1 MRKFRPLSRPRLLTI
16 YKEKTIPKNAV
27 GKYMEHDFF
36 GRSSG
41 KFPGRSNRTFQK
53 VVLERPKKAVP
64 NVFHFFKT
72 IFNLFLIPVSRVGQ
86 QGGGDG
92 IPVYPKKIRQ
102 NTPNSGSEINFLIWA
117 PTGEQV

>member
-16 YKEKTIPKNAV
+16 YKKKTIPKNAV

-86 QGGGDG
+86 GGVMVYQYTRKKFAKIPQIQG
-92 IPVYPKKIRQ
+92 PKL
-102 NTPNSGSEINFLIWA
+102 TF
-117 PTGEQV
+117 

>member
-1 MRKFRPLSRPRLLTI
+1 
-16 YKEKTIPKNAV
+16 
-27 GKYMEHDFF
+27 MEHDFF

-72 IFNLFLIPVSRVGQ
+72 IFNLFLILVSRVGQ
-86 QGGGDG
+86 GGGGGGGSG
-92 IPVYPKKIRQ
+92 IPVYRKKNCQ
-102 NTPNSGSEINFLIWA
+102 NAPNSGSEINFLIWA
-117 PTGEQV
+117 PTGKQV

>member
-1 MRKFRPLSRPRLLTI
+1 MLTI
-16 YKEKTIPKNAV
+16 YKKKTIPKNAV

-86 QGGGDG
+86 RGGSG
-92 IPVYPKKIRQ
+92 IPVYPKKNSPKYPKFRV
-102 NTPNSGSEINFLIWA
+102 PN
-117 PTGEQV
+117 

>member
-1 MRKFRPLSRPRLLTI
+1 
-16 YKEKTIPKNAV
+16 
-27 GKYMEHDFF
+27 MEHDFF

-41 KFPGRSNRTFQK
+41 KFPGRSYRTFQK

-72 IFNLFLIPVSRVGQ
+72 IFNLFLIPVSRVGR
-86 QGGGDG
+86 GGGGSG

-102 NTPNSGSEINFLIWA
+102 NTPQLKFKGSDLPNTRI
-117 PTGEQV
+117 